1 MTSAITFRP
10 AMIQAIAGGSRRDRS
25 RRSAG
30 TAGGGAWWTP
40 LFGWGAQPDYID
52 CGDHSLP
59 EKAAAT
65 DPAMESRKSSARI
78 FTGFTEEKARE
89 MRMRMLEIESFHDAM
104 YHSSIASRLAS
115 DVRRRS
121 GYNN

>member
-1 MTSAITFRP
+1 
-10 AMIQAIAGGSRRDRS
+10 MIQANAGGSRRARS

-30 TAGGGAWWTP
+30 TGGGGAWWTP

-52 CGDHSLP
+52 CGDQSSP

-89 MRMRMLEIESFHDAM
+89 LRMRMLETESFHDAM